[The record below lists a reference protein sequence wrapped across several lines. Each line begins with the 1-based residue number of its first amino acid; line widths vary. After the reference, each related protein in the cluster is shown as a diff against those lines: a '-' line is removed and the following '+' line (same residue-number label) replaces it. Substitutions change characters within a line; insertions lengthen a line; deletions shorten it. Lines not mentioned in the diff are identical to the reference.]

1 MFWRLL
7 LGILSLLAA
16 PLLVWHPRLRC
27 TLKDRLGLYPNLPP
41 KAGPWRFWLHGASG
55 GDLVTLVPLAQSL
68 KAVAPGSEIIATA
81 LTRSGIE
88 MANRYKDVFDH
99 VYGQPMDG
107 LFAPHRAFSRLKP
120 DALILEYAEIWP
132 GLIHAARKH
141 DAIVVLNNG
150 RIAPEN
156 VIKYRFLSKV
166 CGGIFQKI
174 DAFLMRNEDEARCVR
189 AAGAQS
195 DRVWVTGNTKFDAL
209 KGPESFERIQK
220 LKHGLRIPNDV
231 DVWTCGSTHE
241 GEEGILLNVFKK
253 LRKTV
258 PELRLI
264 IAPRYTERGSR
275 IVDLAIEKGFHV
287 WQRSQGDVTEG
298 EHVDVYVMDTMGEL
312 QAAYGLATITFV
324 GGSLVPRGGQNIL
337 EPAAESKAVLF
348 GPMMATQKDLVEA
361 LVGRGGI
368 QIQDE
373 SHLSKVLTSLFLNPD
388 ERVSLGTMAAHQV
401 AQIKGASQKNAHH
414 ILDILKQRAED

>member
-1 MFWRLL
+1 MIWRLI
-7 LGILSLLAA
+7 LGLISLLAV
-16 PLLVWHPRLRC
+16 PLLLWHPRLRC
-27 TLKDRLGLYPNLPP
+27 NLKERLGLYPQLPP
-41 KAGPWRFWLHGASG
+41 KTGPWRFWLHGASG
-55 GDLVTLVPLAQSL
+55 GDLVTLVPLARSL
-68 KAVAPGSEIIATA
+68 KTVAPGSEIIVSA

-88 MANRYKDVFDH
+88 MANRYKDVFDR
-99 VYGQPMDG
+99 VYGQPVDG
-107 LFAPHRAFSRLKP
+107 LFAPQRAFSRLKP

-132 GLIHAARKH
+132 GLIHAAKKH
-141 DAIVVLNNG
+141 QALVVLNNG

-156 VIKYRFLSKV
+156 VNKYRLLSKV

-174 DAFLMRNEDEARCVR
+174 DAFLMRNDDEARSVR
-189 AAGAQS
+189 AAGAHA

-209 KGPESFERIQK
+209 RGPESPDKVKALSQA
-220 LKHGLRIPNDV
+220 LRIPSDV
-231 DVWTCGSTHE
+231 EVWTCGSTHE
-241 GEEGILLNVFKK
+241 GEETILLNVFKK

-264 IAPRYTERGSR
+264 IAPRYTERGAR
-275 IVDLAIEKGFHV
+275 IADMAIEKGFHV
-287 WQRSQGDVTEG
+287 WQRSNGNVPVS
-298 EHVDVYVMDTMGEL
+298 EHVDVYIMDTMGEL

-373 SHLSKVLTSLFLNPD
+373 VHLAKVLTSLFSNPA
-388 ERVSLGTMAAHQV
+388 ERISLGNMASHQV
-401 AQIKGASQKNAHH
+401 AQIRGASQKNANH
-414 ILDILKQRAED
+414 ILNLLKEREG